1 MMKHKSLI
9 GFIFCLIF
17 ILTQT
22 ALAQGEIRQWAS
34 NAKASTQFS
43 ATDWSAQQAT
53 GAPDSLACADAPTA
67 WASAT
72 AADNERLILRY
83 AEAVYP
89 TQVNIFQNYGRGSIV
104 SVAILTEGGQEIT
117 LANSQ
122 DTELTCPGVFSL
134 AISPMTERVN
144 GVIVYVDQAAL
155 GEWNEIDAVE
165 LVGFATAQEAQL
177 NPPTTAPTAVP
188 ANIGGKQKSPAIQVT
203 GPLGREVT
211 CDIGG
216 TFTNGVEVAV
226 IQMRSGYN
234 YTATVQGLNGF
245 DPILA
250 VLDASGEGLCTDD
263 DPSVSNYTLDL
274 PTSGFVSGS
283 NLNSQVVFANTSASV
298 FSDISLI
305 VGGRDD
311 QNGEFVLI
319 LEGMTYSSADGAGD
333 TFSTQITQGMALSG
347 VPVSAYVISVTNAYD
362 PFLRLIDADY
372 NPIID
377 DQGYYVACDDSGD
390 PSLCWGDSYN
400 LAMGYVTRSRGRQL
414 PGGAYDAMLSLPID
428 ESVVGGYFN
437 YLVSAS
443 QNTYGDYLMV
453 FHMATGPQN

>member
-1 MMKHKSLI
+1 MKHKSLI
-9 GFIFCLIF
+9 GLVFSLIF

-34 NAKASTQFS
+34 TAKGSTQFS

-53 GAPDSLACADAPTA
+53 GAPNSLTCADAATA

-72 AADNERLILRY
+72 VADNERLILRY
-83 AEAVYP
+83 DEAVYP

-104 SVAILTEGGQEIT
+104 SVAIMTEGGQEIA

-122 DTELTCPGVFSL
+122 DTDTSCPGVFSL
-134 AISPMTERVN
+134 AIPPMTERVN
-144 GVIVYVDQAAL
+144 GVIVYVDQVAM

-165 LVGFATAQEAQL
+165 LVGYATAQEAKL
-177 NPPTTAPTAVP
+177 NPATTAPTPVP
-188 ANIGGKQKSPAIQVT
+188 ANVGGERKSPAMQVT

-211 CDIGG
+211 CEDGG
-216 TFTNGVEVAV
+216 TFTNGVEVSV

-234 YTATVQGLNGF
+234 YTATVQGVNGF
-245 DPILA
+245 DPVLA
-250 VLDASGEGLCTDD
+250 VLDANGEGLCTDD
-263 DPSVSNYTLDL
+263 ELSVSNYTLDL
-274 PTSGFVSGS
+274 PTSGFVSNS
-283 NLNSQVVFANTSASV
+283 NLNSQVVFANTSASA
-298 FSDISLI
+298 FSDISLV

-362 PFLRLIDADY
+362 PYLSLIDADY
-372 NPIID
+372 NIMTD
-377 DQGYYVACDDSGD
+377 DQGYYVVCDDSGNPD
-390 PSLCWGDSYN
+390 LCWGESYD
-400 LAMGYVTRSRGRQL
+400 LSTSYVTRSQERPL
-414 PGGAYDAMLSLPID
+414 GGGVYDAMLTLPID
-428 ESVVGGYFN
+428 ESQVGGYYN
-437 YLVSAS
+437 YLVNAA